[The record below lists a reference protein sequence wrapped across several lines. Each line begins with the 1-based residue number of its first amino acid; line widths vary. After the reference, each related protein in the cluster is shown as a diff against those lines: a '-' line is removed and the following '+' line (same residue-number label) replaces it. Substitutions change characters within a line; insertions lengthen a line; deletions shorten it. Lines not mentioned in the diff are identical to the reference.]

1 MAIAIYTVW
10 TNSEYERDL
19 LAMFTDS
26 TAAEEYAAA
35 HDGIVCPDEA
45 YDSMQECEAMQLF

>member
-19 LAMFTDS
+19 LAIFTDS

-35 HDGIVCPDEA
+35 HDGIVCSDEA